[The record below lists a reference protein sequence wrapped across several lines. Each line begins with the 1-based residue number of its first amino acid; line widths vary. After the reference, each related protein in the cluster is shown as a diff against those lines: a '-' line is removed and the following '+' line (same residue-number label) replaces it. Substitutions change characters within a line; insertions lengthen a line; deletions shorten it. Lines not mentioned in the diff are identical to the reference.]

1 MLWLEMMIRHHEG
14 AVAMASTVKA
24 SGSNADVLG
33 LAEQIITTQR
43 AEIEEMQA
51 LLDA

>member
-1 MLWLEMMIRHHEG
+1 MWLEMMIRHHEG
-14 AVAMASTVKA
+14 AVAMAETVRA

-33 LAEQIITTQR
+33 LAEQVITTQQG
-43 AEIEEMQA
+43 EIEEMQA